1 MIFFEGK
8 EYDLTMGKYS
18 TELFTAE
25 NLENLERAFHRRK
38 FRKSGKAKV
47 CFINLYLILFL
58 IRFEWNASKR
68 K

>member
-25 NLENLERAFHRRK
+25 NLENLERQK
-38 FRKSGKAKV
+38 FV
-47 CFINLYLILFL
+47 LLTFTLYY
-58 IRFEWNASKR
+58 SS
-68 K
+68 